1 MRRSDLANG
10 RREGSML
17 ASTTRIAD
25 SASDDL
31 SIFMMRDARGD
42 TAELLIGAQKEP
54 HKYCRYA

>member
-1 MRRSDLANG
+1 
-10 RREGSML
+10 ML